1 MARVNKD
8 GFRNTSRLRQVRR
21 LLAGAA
27 VALIACQISLFAQEN
42 QALLRHSTTD
52 TILAPL
58 SDTIVAP
65 LSDVLRGEGVPAALD
80 RLEVGPRRRVAAG
93 EGLAQR
99 SAPSSPRGGWAARHP
114 VLLGTL
120 IGAGVGSV
128 WQASAC
134 RGSSCNVGIAGLVGA
149 GSGAYG
155 GLVVSA
161 IQKARRQQPV
171 DRGTKIGLAMGAV
184 GAAAGAFL
192 ACYGAGGCGGVS

>member
-1 MARVNKD
+1 MARVSRD
-8 GFRNTSRLRQVRR
+8 GFRTTRGLRHGRR

-27 VALIACQISLFAQEN
+27 VALIFCQTPLFAQEN
-42 QALLRHSTTD
+42 KILVPDSTTD
-52 TILAPL
+52 TIVPR
-58 SDTIVAP
+58 

-80 RLEVGPRRRVAAG
+80 RLKVGPRRRVAAG
-93 EGLAQR
+93 DSVAQR
-99 SAPSSPRGGWAARHP
+99 SSSSPRGGWVARHP

-128 WQASAC
+128 WQAGTC

-149 GSGAYG
+149 GSGAYA
-155 GLVVSA
+155 GLIVSA
-161 IQKARRQQPV
+161 TQKARRQQPV
-171 DRGTKIGLAMGAV
+171 DRRTKIGIAAGAV

>member
-1 MARVNKD
+1 MARVSRD
-8 GFRNTSRLRQVRR
+8 GCRTTRGLRHGRR

-27 VALIACQISLFAQEN
+27 VALIAWQTPLFAQEHKI
-42 QALLRHSTTD
+42 LVPDSTTD
-52 TILAPL
+52 TIVP
-58 SDTIVAP
+58 P

-93 EGLAQR
+93 DSVAQR
-99 SAPSSPRGGWAARHP
+99 SSPSSPRGGWVARHQ

-120 IGAGVGSV
+120 IGAGVGSA
-128 WQASAC
+128 WQAGTC

-149 GSGAYG
+149 GSGAYA
-155 GLVVSA
+155 GLIVSA

-171 DRGTKIGLAMGAV
+171 DRRTKVGIAAGAV